1 MLQSGFSEAEAD
13 MQRRALQEAR
23 VEGDRML
30 LATASALDAD
40 ADLLD
45 EAERAAVDGLMRQL
59 RERITSDDTAAIE
72 AATKSLAEGTELLAA
87 RRMNRGIQ
95 QALTGRRLDEI

>member
-1 MLQSGFSEAEAD
+1 
-13 MQRRALQEAR
+13 
-23 VEGDRML
+23 
-30 LATASALDAD
+30 
-40 ADLLD
+40 
-45 EAERAAVDGLMRQL
+45 VDGLMRQL